1 MLFTLEQNLIR
12 ETARDFAA
20 HKIAPY
26 AGAWE
31 TKGLN
36 RKALLS
42 ELGRL
47 GLMGIFVP
55 TEWDGAGADFVSY
68 VLATEEIAGAD
79 SGICNMMNV
88 HNSPVCAALSGYGTE
103 SQKRRYLQPLARGEL
118 FGAFLLTEPEAGSD
132 AGALKTR
139 AVRNG
144 DRYVINSVKQFITSG
159 RTADIAMILA
169 VTNPEAGRKASPAL
183 LLRPTILGTSS
194 CGRRKSWDTETATRA
209 RSCCRIWK
217 SRPPT
222 CWALSKAATKSHS
235 LT

>member
-79 SGICNMMNV
+79 FRNLQHDERAQLAGLRGPQRIR
-88 HNSPVCAALSGYGTE
+88 HRKPEAALS
-103 SQKRRYLQPLARGEL
+103 SAAR
-118 FGAFLLTEPEAGSD
+118 AR
-132 AGALKTR
+132 R
-139 AVRNG
+139 AVRSVSP
-144 DRYVINSVKQFITSG
+144 DR
-159 RTADIAMILA
+159 
-169 VTNPEAGRKASPAL
+169 AG
-183 LLRPTILGTSS
+183 
-194 CGRRKSWDTETATRA
+194 
-209 RSCCRIWK
+209 
-217 SRPPT
+217 SR
-222 CWALSKAATKSHS
+222 
-235 LT
+235 